1 MSVVAYFLNERGLS
15 RFATINIFSPPLFR
29 LITEVMLNGRST
41 STEVVKCYAA
51 SYYRIYAEKE
61 QVPYLLSITRIFQGK
76 F

>member
-29 LITEVMLNGRST
+29 LFTEVMLNGHQ

-51 SYYRIYAEKE
+51 SFTGH
-61 QVPYLLSITRIFQGK
+61 LLPNLCRKRTSSLLTIDN
-76 F
+76 